1 MHAWQSAAG
10 LRRTDARRLAL
21 VAGGVL
27 AALAVSTAA
36 IALFHGVLGVPYP
49 APVYL
54 LAVLGVG
61 MAFGTIPAVVTSIA
75 AFLLYDFLFVLPL
88 YTLTVADPLEW
99 LDLLLFLAVAIAIGR
114 LAALL
119 AARAQEAIERARE
132 AEALFEISRAL
143 ATSGTVEAAAPQV
156 LARLVSATA
165 MDRIWLA
172 LGPGPGDEHVVAD
185 SDPEA
190 PRPASVW
197 RIVLERSAPEAAPG
211 WVRTH
216 LAGQAHGGAVPGS
229 VRGGPAPGSAGALYR
244 IPMEVAGEALGSLW
258 ATRGADR
265 SEPDRSE
272 TRILSA
278 AADQLGQV
286 VRRDRL
292 ATEATAAEVARQSD
306 RLKTAL
312 LDSVSHDLRTPLAT
326 IRASAGSLLD
336 PEIRW
341 SADEQR
347 ATLQSIDAEAERL
360 NLLVR
365 NLLDLSRIE
374 GGALHP
380 ELEPHDLDEIVGGT
394 VARLRPRDK
403 TLTVRV
409 APTLPP
415 VLVDDLYLDE
425 ILTNLVENAVRHGG
439 STIVVRAACVADAP
453 FVELVVEDDGP
464 GAPDAALPRLFDKFF
479 RVDQA
484 RGTSRRGM
492 GVGLAVVQGLARA
505 MKGDVTA
512 RRSDLGGLA
521 VAVRLPVAPEA
532 DLTAPGWDEAHP

>member
-1 MHAWQSAAG
+1 MHALQSAAG

-61 MAFGTIPAVVTSIA
+61 MAFGTIPAVITSVA
-75 AFLLYDFLFVLPL
+75 AFLLYDFLFVQPL

-132 AEALFEISRAL
+132 AEALFEISRTL

-185 SDPEA
+185 SDPET

-216 LAGQAHGGAVPGS
+216 LAGQAYGGPAPGQAH
-229 VRGGPAPGSAGALYR
+229 GGPAPGSAGALYR
-244 IPMEVAGEALGSLW
+244 VPMEVAGEALGSLW

-265 SEPDRSE
+265 SAPDRSE

-292 ATEATAAEVARQSD
+292 AAEATAAEVARQSD

-347 ATLQSIDAEAERL
+347 AALQSIDAEAERL

-394 VARLRPRDK
+394 VARLHPRDK

-505 MKGDVTA
+505 MNGDVTA

-532 DLTAPGWDEAHP
+532 DLAAPGWDEPRP